1 MDGPVKEKAMEDQ
14 VDCGAAIDQVFCL
27 QHFRFVVPIKCLSRE
42 DD

>member
-1 MDGPVKEKAMEDQ
+1 MDGTVKEKAMEDQ

-27 QHFRFVVPIKCLSRE
+27 QHFRFEVPIKYLSRE